1 MEKAD
6 GVAFTDYA
14 SIEGIEA
21 GVTTIKTV
29 TTDGSELEAFAKL
42 IVAPQAVKNVNVK
55 TGKTD
60 ISLSWD
66 AIKNANGYAVYRWDE
81 AKQEF
86 VKISEGTAT
95 DFRDSNLEADTSY
108 KYQIIAYINVDGV
121 RYDGQSTAVIDAKT
135 TSGSSESGTSE
146 EEGTTEKTEKPT
158 EEGTTEKTEKP
169 TEEGTTEKTEKPT
182 EEGTTEKTE
191 KPTEEGTT
199 EKAEISTEEE
209 TTEDIYVVSGYMY
222 KVTGKKTAAVAGVSN
237 KKKTSITVKNTVK
250 INGETYKVT
259 AVEANAFKDCRKL
272 KKATIGKYVTT
283 IGNNAFYGDKKLK
296 KIVVKTNVL
305 KKVGKNAIK
314 GIDKRAQI
322 KVPKSRRSK
331 YKKLFKKSNGYV
343 SSMNLQ

>member
-1 MEKAD
+1 M
-6 GVAFTDYA
+6 
-14 SIEGIEA
+14 
-21 GVTTIKTV
+21 
-29 TTDGSELEAFAKL
+29 
-42 IVAPQAVKNVNVK
+42 
-55 TGKTD
+55 
-60 ISLSWD
+60 
-66 AIKNANGYAVYRWDE
+66 YRWDE

-237 KKKTSITVKNTVK
+237 
-250 INGETYKVT
+250 
-259 AVEANAFKDCRKL
+259 
-272 KKATIGKYVTT
+272 
-283 IGNNAFYGDKKLK
+283 
-296 KIVVKTNVL
+296 
-305 KKVGKNAIK
+305 
-314 GIDKRAQI
+314 
-322 KVPKSRRSK
+322 
-331 YKKLFKKSNGYV
+331 
-343 SSMNLQ
+343 